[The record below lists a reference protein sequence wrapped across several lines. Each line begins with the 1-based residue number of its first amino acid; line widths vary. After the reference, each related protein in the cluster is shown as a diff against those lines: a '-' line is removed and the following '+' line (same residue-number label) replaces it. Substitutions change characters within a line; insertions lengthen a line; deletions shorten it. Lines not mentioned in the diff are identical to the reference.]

1 MSGQIQRSSRI
12 ILWFLLIILA
22 CFTLFP
28 LMWGIACSLR
38 SDTEIFHYARPL
50 SFHTFIPVQ
59 FTLESYVSIFRDFNF
74 QRPLLNTL
82 YVSAITIVLGCLIN
96 SVAALAF
103 AKFSF
108 KGKKT
113 LFFIILLSFM
123 IPFESIALPLYGVVN
138 SFHWV
143 NTFSGIIIPC
153 LADGLVLFLFNQ
165 FFKDFPES
173 ILEAAKIDGATLPKI
188 YSRIVLPLSIP
199 VFVTA
204 GLMIFMNQWNAYL
217 WPLVIARS
225 PEIRLVQIALASF
238 KMERVT
244 LWSCLYAASMVSAL
258 IPLFL
263 FLPFQKYYVQGIT
276 SSGIKG

>member
-1 MSGQIQRSSRI
+1 MTGIIHRTSRI
-12 ILWFLLIILA
+12 FIWLALIIIA
-22 CFTLFP
+22 AVTLFP
-28 LMWGIACSLR
+28 LLWGISCSLR
-38 SDTEIFHYARPL
+38 SDTEIFQYARPL
-50 SFHTFIPVQ
+50 SLHTFIPLRIT
-59 FTLESYVSIFRDFNF
+59 FESYASIFRDFNF
-74 QRPLLNTL
+74 HRPLQNTL
-82 YVSAITIVLGCLIN
+82 YVSAVTILLGCLIN
-96 SVAALAF
+96 SIAALAF
-103 AKFSF
+103 AKFTFSGR
-108 KGKKT
+108 KI
-113 LFFIILLSFM
+113 LFSIILLSFM

-138 SFHWV
+138 SLHWV

-153 LADGLVLFLFNQ
+153 LADGLVLFLFHQ

-173 ILEAAKIDGATLPKI
+173 ILEAAKIDGATLPRI
-188 YSRIVLPLSIP
+188 YSQIVLPLSIP

-258 IPLFL
+258 IPLLL

>member
-1 MSGQIQRSSRI
+1 MSGRRI
-12 ILWFLLIILA
+12 SYSKIVIRLVLVLIAFI
-22 CFTLFP
+22 TLFP
-28 LMWGIACSLR
+28 LLWGLACSLR
-38 SDTEIFHYARPL
+38 SDTEIFQYARPL
-50 SFHTFIPVQ
+50 SFHTFVPVKV
-59 FTLESYVSIFRDFNF
+59 TLESYVSIFRDFDF
-74 QRPLLNTL
+74 QRPLVNTL

-96 SVAALAF
+96 SIAALAF
-103 AKFSF
+103 AKFEF
-108 KGKKT
+108 KGKRPI
-113 LFFIILLSFM
+113 FVVILISFM
-123 IPFESIALPLYGVVN
+123 IPFEAIALPLYGVVN
-138 SFHWV
+138 GFHWV

-173 ILEAAKIDGATLPKI
+173 ILEAAKIDGASLLKLYT
-188 YSRIVLPLSIP
+188 RIVLPLSIP

-258 IPLFL
+258 IPLLL

>member
-1 MSGQIQRSSRI
+1 MSVQRKRYPRI
-12 ILWFLLIILA
+12 VLRFFLVLIAFI
-22 CFTLFP
+22 TLFP
-28 LMWGIACSLR
+28 LLWGISCSLR
-38 SDTEIFHYARPL
+38 SDTEIFQYARPL
-50 SFHTFIPVQ
+50 SFHTFFPVQ
-59 FTLESYVSIFRDFNF
+59 VTFESYVSIFRDFGF
-74 QRPLLNTL
+74 QRPIINTL

-103 AKFSF
+103 AKFEF
-108 KGKKT
+108 KGKKPI
-113 LFFIILLSFM
+113 FFVILISFM

-165 FFKDFPES
+165 FFKDFPQS
-173 ILEAAKIDGATLPKI
+173 ILEAAKIDGASMPRLYT
-188 YSRIVLPLSIP
+188 RIVLPLSTP